1 MNITE
6 LLTQTLI
13 DHSTTVPGELDC
25 MKCAKCGYLVYKRG
39 IPAIELQKRVSKHQ
53 AEVIAEL
60 LTFARAYEKD
70 SK

>member
-13 DHSTTVPGELDC
+13 DHSTTLPASDGY
-25 MKCAKCGYLVYKRG
+25 MKCAKCGSHIYRRG
-39 IPAIELQKRVSKHQ
+39 IPIIELQKSVSKHQ
-53 AEVIAEL
+53 AQVISQL